1 MNQHRGIA
9 TLMITSVVVL
19 VSLLITL
26 SFSRSIFYQS
36 KRIKNEISSRQNHWL
51 AEGGLECVYMQVRS
65 GFPLVNAPSNCQL
78 SPSLSVA
85 ITKNG
90 NALYE
95 ISARSEGSWLK
106 KQVYYSGQPSL
117 VTAPVWIKGSW
128 HDSME

>member
-1 MNQHRGIA
+1 MNPHRGIA

-36 KRIKNEISSRQNHWL
+36 KRIKNEISSRQSHWL

-65 GFPLVNAPSNCQL
+65 GFHLVNAPSNCQL

-85 ITKNG
+85 ITQNE

-95 ISARSEGSWLK
+95 ISSRSEGSWLK
-106 KQVYYSGQPSL
+106 KQVYYSEQPSL
-117 VTAPVWIKGSW
+117 VTTPIWRKGSW
-128 HDSME
+128 YDSME